1 MFGLNG
7 YNFNMNSMMSF
18 MPFMNS
24 GCGSYGTNFM
34 NIGSMLGFNCNGYNT
49 PVSYGGYNVNGCG
62 NGWGWGFGLAAMLV
76 PVLGTTL
83 TRVIGNASKNS
94 NKNQRQVVA
103 NDIET
108 LQGKLKTALDK
119 LGTGV
124 TKDNYKDYKVT
135 SESWYTT
142 EEAKIKTNILND
154 TDLASYKSTV
164 EAYDNL
170 LKELGQTD
178 TTEERKTE
186 INKLLTEQK
195 AGYEAAK
202 KKIEAHK
209 KAEQDLAALNKKA
222 EEKQAIKNKEIE
234 KITEL
239 ITQIKNAQAELDDLR
254 LDKFDGNKNQRATAT
269 SFNSK
274 LNVDAQ
280 EENGSTNYYAEG
292 KKASDITEGDVLY
305 IINQFRTSSGEAK
318 TKYAKMLN
326 QIWNDKELDPDIK
339 NSKLCLGGYR
349 LICEELKAH
358 Q

>member
-18 MPFMNS
+18 MPLSSF
-24 GCGSYGTNFM
+24 GCGSFGSSYN
-34 NIGSMLGFNCNGYNT
+34 NIGSLLGFGCSGYTTSSGCCGTGYN
-49 PVSYGGYNVNGCG
+49 SNKYH
-62 NGWGWGFGLAAMLV
+62 WGFGLAAMLV
-76 PVLGTTL
+76 PILGTTL
-83 TRVIGNASKNS
+83 TKVIGNACKNS
-94 NKNQRQVVA
+94 NKNQQQVVA

-170 LKELGQTD
+170 LIELGQTD
-178 TTEERKTE
+178 TTEKRKTE

-195 AGYEAAK
+195 TGYEAAK
-202 KKIEAHK
+202 KKIEAHN
-209 KAEQDLAALNKKA
+209 KAKQELAALNKKA

-239 ITQIKNAQAELDDLR
+239 ITQIKNAQAELNDRR
-254 LDKFDGNKNQRATAT
+254 LDNLDGRKGQRSSTAD
-269 SFNSK
+269 FNSR
-274 LNVDAQ
+274 LNIEAQTVD
-280 EENGSTNYYAEG
+280 GKTNYLANG

-305 IINQFRTSSGEAK
+305 IINQYRTSDDTTKA
-318 TKYAKMLN
+318 KYAKMLH
-326 QIWNDKELDPDIK
+326 QIWNDPGLNQDIK

-349 LICEELKAH
+349 LICEEFKAH
-358 Q
+358 E